1 MYRTQIT
8 EQKLMNFVEPKDHH
22 ETSKLY
28 NRSFNQP
35 TITDPD
41 HPKHFRKWVTTVY
54 HQSSYTGNII
64 NSGV

>member
-41 HPKHFRKWVTTVY
+41 HPKHFRKWVTQY
-54 HQSSYTGNII
+54 II
-64 NSGV
+64 KVHTLLT